1 MNKTLFIKNIKSL
14 ISCDEKDSVY
24 EDVNIF
30 VENGVIKYIGKDLYE
45 ANEII
50 DATNML
56 VYPGLINTH
65 HHLYQTFT
73 RNLPQVQRLELFPW
87 LIYLYEIW
95 KGIDSEIIRY
105 SSLVG
110 MGELMK
116 NGCTTCF
123 DHHYV
128 FPKSEEEKLIDTQ
141 FSAAKELGI
150 RMYASRGSMSL
161 SKKDGGLPPDSVVQT
176 IDKILYDSERVVK
189 KFHNPNKFSMNQV
202 ALAPCSPFSVTS
214 DLMKETANLAR
225 KLGVRLH
232 THLAETIDE
241 ERFIAE
247 KFGMRPLEYMERLGW
262 VGEDVWYAHGIHFND
277 EELRILAKTKT
288 GVAHCPISNMKL
300 SSGIAKIPQMIKL
313 GIPVGLAVD
322 GSASNDGSNLLEEIR
337 VCYLLHRLNSS
348 NYAPTG
354 YEILKL
360 ATRGSADVLGRNDIG
375 ELSVGK
381 AADLFMINSKRLEFV
396 GTQFDPKSILGTVG
410 IKGNVDYTIVS
421 GEIVVKE
428 GKLIN
433 IDEEKITYEANKL
446 VERLISKA

>member
-45 ANEII
+45 ANEFI

-141 FSAAKELGI
+141 FSAAKEL
-150 RMYASRGSMSL
+150 
-161 SKKDGGLPPDSVVQT
+161 
-176 IDKILYDSERVVK
+176 
-189 KFHNPNKFSMNQV
+189 
-202 ALAPCSPFSVTS
+202 
-214 DLMKETANLAR
+214 
-225 KLGVRLH
+225 
-232 THLAETIDE
+232 
-241 ERFIAE
+241 
-247 KFGMRPLEYMERLGW
+247 
-262 VGEDVWYAHGIHFND
+262 
-277 EELRILAKTKT
+277 
-288 GVAHCPISNMKL
+288 
-300 SSGIAKIPQMIKL
+300 
-313 GIPVGLAVD
+313 
-322 GSASNDGSNLLEEIR
+322 
-337 VCYLLHRLNSS
+337 
-348 NYAPTG
+348 
-354 YEILKL
+354 
-360 ATRGSADVLGRNDIG
+360 
-375 ELSVGK
+375 
-381 AADLFMINSKRLEFV
+381 
-396 GTQFDPKSILGTVG
+396 
-410 IKGNVDYTIVS
+410 
-421 GEIVVKE
+421 
-428 GKLIN
+428 
-433 IDEEKITYEANKL
+433 
-446 VERLISKA
+446 